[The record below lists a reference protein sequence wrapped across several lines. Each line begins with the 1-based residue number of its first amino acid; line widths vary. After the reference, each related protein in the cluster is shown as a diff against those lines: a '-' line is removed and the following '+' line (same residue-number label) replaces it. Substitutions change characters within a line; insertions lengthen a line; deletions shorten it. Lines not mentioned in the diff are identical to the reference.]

1 MTTAKKKATLL
12 KPVDHALETI
22 SNFHGI
28 VKDTETK
35 LEDLAVTAKAQLG
48 KDAHLYF
55 LSPRKGGKLQQE
67 DYDML
72 VASTAFAMAESQP
85 SLYGDFK
92 EYITADGKAIP
103 DIDST
108 AEKKS
113 IVQFKGKPVEKS
125 IARSKVRSNAQSRMA
140 KIAEHIN
147 PDCKGIVGKKNDPEP
162 QQSKNSLDKMLV
174 CIDTMKKIIDKAD
187 GSINVTAC
195 TTLVKQLEDKIMPF

>member
-1 MTTAKKKATLL
+1 MTTAIKKAPLC
-12 KPVDHALETI
+12 KPVDYALETI
-22 SNFHGI
+22 SGFHGI
-28 VKDTETK
+28 VYDTETR
-35 LEDLAVTAKAQLG
+35 LEDLAITAKAKLG

-55 LSPRKGGKLQQE
+55 LAPKRGGKLQQE

-85 SLYGDFK
+85 GLYGDFK

-108 AEKKS
+108 AEKKTL
-113 IVQFKGKPVEKS
+113 VQFKGKPVEKS

-147 PDCKGIVGKKNDPEP
+147 PDSKGVVGKRDPEP
-162 QQSKNSLDKMLV
+162 QQGKNSFDKMLV
-174 CIDTMKKIIDKAD
+174 CIATMEKIINAND
-187 GSINVTAC
+187 GSINATAC
-195 TTLVKQLEDKIMPF
+195 ITLVRTLKEKLMPC

>member
-1 MTTAKKKATLL
+1 MTTAKKKAPLL

-22 SNFHGI
+22 SGFHNV
-28 VKDTETK
+28 VKATEQS
-35 LEDLAVTAKAQLG
+35 LEDLAITAKAKLG

-55 LSPRKGGKLQQE
+55 LAPKRGGKLQQE

-72 VASTAFAMAESQP
+72 VASTAFAMADSQP
-85 SLYGDFK
+85 NLYGDFK

-103 DIDST
+103 AIDST
-108 AEKKS
+108 AEKKT
-113 IVQFKGKPVEKS
+113 IVQFKGKPLEKS

-147 PDCKGIVGKKNDPEP
+147 PDCTGVVGKKDPEP

-174 CIDTMKKIIDKAD
+174 CIATMEKIIDKAD

-195 TTLVKQLEDKIMPF
+195 NTLVKQLKVKIMPF